1 MACGSTHCISIN
13 ETSAPSVPDLGWS
26 WRIGRSWHFPLAWL
40 ARIALAGWRRRQHA
54 DLLDLDDRLLAD
66 IGISRQQAVEEG
78 LKSSWMNVLMT
89 RYVDR

>member
-1 MACGSTHCISIN
+1 MSCGSTNRISIN
-13 ETSAPSVPDLGWS
+13 ETNQPSFPDLGWL
-26 WRIGRSWHFPLAWL
+26 WRAPLAWL
-40 ARIALAGWRRRQHA
+40 GRVFLAGWRRRQYA

-78 LKSSWMNVLMT
+78 LKSSWMDLLMT

>member
-1 MACGSTHCISIN
+1 MSCGSTNCISTH
-13 ETSAPSVPDLGWS
+13 ETSAPSFPDLAWV
-26 WRIGRSWHFPLAWL
+26 WRAPLAWL
-40 ARIALAGWRRRQHA
+40 GRVFLAAWRRRQYA

-66 IGISRQQAVEEG
+66 IGISRQQAVEAG